1 MAEKIIHN
9 SLIYARKLQQRS
21 RSKLSLHP
29 KTAKTFE
36 GEITKNMKP
45 FKNINVRIKDSAKFE
60 IVKKAIFFK
69 Q

>member
-1 MAEKIIHN
+1 M
-9 SLIYARKLQQRS
+9 
-21 RSKLSLHP
+21 SLHP